1 MSFTTPL
8 QSDDN
13 GADSRDKIN
22 DNFTA
27 VENEIDILVVA
38 GAPLATDSVKGRVKL
53 SVAPVDAAEPTAVG
67 DNDPLLA
74 MLTDA
79 VSTPSTPQTDDDG
92 KLVKLNANGQIPGDF
107 IKNKEIQYFTSGGT
121 WTKPAGL
128 QFVEVEVQAK
138 GGNGGN
144 GNSLSS
150 PNLGGGGGG
159 GGAYAR
165 KRFATSALGSSEAIT
180 IDTTS
185 ATFGTHIECTNGAN
199 GVTASRSTFGIQVG
213 GAGGVATGGDINI
226 NGQDGNASG
235 RSSDTSQAGDGGNT
249 FLGVGG
255 RSPTSNPATG
265 QNGRGYGAGAS
276 GGFGSGGGSNINGG
290 SGAPGI
296 VIVHEYF

>member
-27 VENEIDILVVA
+27 VENEIDTLVVA

-67 DNDPLLA
+67 DNDPVFA

-107 IKNKEIQYFTSGGT
+107 IKNKEIEYFTSGGT

-128 QFVEVEVQAK
+128 QYVEVEVQGA
-138 GGNGGN
+138 GGNGAGGSSGAFAGGGSGAYTRKKILASALGATETVTIGGIGSATSFGSHLSCNSGTSASTITPGEGGTVATAGDFSVAGVNGIGGFTDSVSSRRNGGN
-144 GNSLSS
+144 GASS
-150 PNLGGGGGG
+150 FLGNGGAGGSSGSGSTQFELGHPGTGYGSGG
-159 GGAYAR
+159 GGA
-165 KRFATSALGSSEAIT
+165 SAG
-180 IDTTS
+180 TTS
-185 ATFGTHIECTNGAN
+185 RA
-199 GVTASRSTFGIQVG
+199 
-213 GAGGVATGGDINI
+213 
-226 NGQDGNASG
+226 
-235 RSSDTSQAGDGGNT
+235 
-249 FLGVGG
+249 
-255 RSPTSNPATG
+255 
-265 QNGRGYGAGAS
+265 
-276 GGFGSGGGSNINGG
+276 GG
-290 SGAPGI
+290 SGTPGI